1 MADEMTDF
9 EKGWIAAVQDAA
21 YNDKLINEEEYD
33 KLIKRKRLLEESIIN
48 MTDEEKEDTQNK
60 INDIIK
66 AIALKEANRETFNA
80 QRDAI
85 IESTEEL
92 LNPPTDFIK
101 AVKETRKRVH
111 ELVGILKN
119 ISDDL
124 ETTNNKF
131 KEYAQLIEANPEMYD
146 RSSGKDNRKQWQ
158 YFNTRREWFAERF
171 KEASDLLNKL
181 TARIPT
187 DMTSDKSY
195 KIKSIIMNS
204 YQCDEYDAILNT
216 RTNNARS
223 ENKLRAHWYAEDR
236 ECDMQLHD
244 YTFSGL
250 LTNVDWQREIE
261 RLIRRDTEI
270 VRLLSDIYAR

>member
-1 MADEMTDF
+1 MTDF

>member
-1 MADEMTDF
+1 MTDF
-9 EKGWIAAVQDAA
+9 EKSWIAAD
-21 YNDKLINEEEYD
+21 NDKRIYKEEYD
-33 KLIKRKRLLEESIIN
+33 KLRERKRLLEESIIN

-66 AIALKEANRETFNA
+66 KIALKEANRETFNA

-85 IESTEEL
+85 IESTEKL

-101 AVKETRKRVH
+101 AVKDTRERVS

-187 DMTSDKSY
+187 DMKSDKIKSD
-195 KIKSIIMNS
+195 KINSIIMNS
-204 YQCDEYDAILNT
+204 YQYDEYDAILNT

-236 ECDMQLHD
+236 ECDMRLHD

-270 VRLLSDIYAR
+270 VRLLSDIYIYAM